1 MNRLT
6 KAQKDKVKRFA
17 SVADADEA
25 TAMAIL
31 KEARWDLEVGLEA
44 YFTSPMGAVA
54 TGADA
59 EALEELYRKYRAD
72 DDDEEMIGAAGIERF
87 CDDIGIDPMDPV
99 ILVVALKMNAQQM
112 GKFTKEE
119 FLTGMR
125 RMGAATTDK
134 LKEKLPL
141 LRAELEDPRSFKDVY
156 EYSFDFSKEPNQK
169 SLPLDTAAAMW
180 GCCWAAGGR
189 SWRNG
194 ATSCDE
200 NTGKRSPA
208 IPGARPW
215 SSAARSDPT
224 WRGTTRR
231 ARGRISS
238 TSSSRRGSRRKPPR
252 RAAATETL
260 GRTT

>member
-31 KEARWDLEVGLEA
+31 KEARWDLEVGLET

-59 EALEELYRKYRAD
+59 EALEELYQKYRAD

-180 GCCWAAGGR
+180 GVLLGGR
-189 SWRNG
+189 WALVEEWCDFLRREHGKAVTRDTWSQTLEFSRLIGPDLEGYDPAG
-194 ATSCDE
+194 AWPYLIDE
-200 NTGKRSPA
+200 FVEERLEAK
-208 IPGARPW
+208 
-215 SSAARSDPT
+215 
-224 WRGTTRR
+224 
-231 ARGRISS
+231 
-238 TSSSRRGSRRKPPR
+238 
-252 RAAATETL
+252 AAAESR
-260 GRTT
+260 GD